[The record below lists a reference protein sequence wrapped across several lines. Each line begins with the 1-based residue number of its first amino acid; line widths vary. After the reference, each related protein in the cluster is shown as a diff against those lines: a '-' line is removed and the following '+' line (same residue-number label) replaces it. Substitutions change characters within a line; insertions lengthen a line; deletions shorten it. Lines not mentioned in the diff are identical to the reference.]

1 LRAAQEAEAAFGVK
15 TKDGAGAVH
24 GVAVGRC
31 CDLAILAAGRL
42 TIVVLPSPPMQILN
56 FELRGEFITLDRL
69 LKATGTAPSGGA
81 AKALVADG
89 RVQVDG
95 RDELRKTAKLR
106 AGQVVA
112 LTGVRITL
120 MAPAGS
126 AASPVD

>member
-1 LRAAQEAEAAFGVK
+1 MA
-15 TKDGAGAVH
+15 
-24 GVAVGRC
+24 
-31 CDLAILAAGRL
+31 
-42 TIVVLPSPPMQILN
+42 MQTLS

-69 LKATGTAPSGGA
+69 LKATGLAPSGGA

-112 LTGVRITL
+112 LTGTRITL
-120 MAPAGS
+120 VAPAPEPG
-126 AASPVD
+126 APAD